1 MYFYCILYVSFKN
14 MGMGVGSKPY
24 LPAIYWRANVG
35 RGKMSPDDVNTPAAA
50 SSSSWDN
57 LIVVKVSG
65 PGLARLPGSH
75 DTTSGDSCPKTRGD
89 HDHGFRIKSQAILFW
104 IIWFY
109 CY

>member
-14 MGMGVGSKPY
+14 SFSGACMGMGLGSKPY
-24 LPAIYWRANVG
+24 LPALYWRANVG

-75 DTTSGDSCPKTRGD
+75 DTTSGDSR
-89 HDHGFRIKSQAILFW
+89 L
-104 IIWFY
+104 
-109 CY
+109 